1 MIRSAVINDT
11 YTCYE
16 DTMCFFSD
24 KILLADD
31 VEFAEE
37 FYFELGDY
45 LDESKYPCTKMI
57 LNPFYGSGN
66 EFVITFKYDNKEVC
80 RCVFGV
86 VNELIIIKNAYYT
99 ENCLKEMFHKILEA
113 YFDSLNQAKINI
125 KMSNY
130 GFKDNDE
137 NEVTLDYYDDYAKT
151 ETTTILK
158 GTLNEIFDKYT
169 TMNDRLKYCNG
180 SYYKFNDKKVEE
192 IYCLIISNYKG
203 NYFLDNAVRRGCII
217 D

>member
-24 KILLADD
+24 KILRVDD

-45 LDESKYPCTKMI
+45 LDESKYPCTKMT

-66 EFVITFKYDNKEVC
+66 EFVITFKYDNREVC

-86 VNELIIIKNAYYT
+86 VNELIVIKNAYYT
-99 ENCLKEMFHKILEA
+99 ENCLKEMFHKILEE

-125 KMSNY
+125 KISNY

-151 ETTTILK
+151 EITTILK

-169 TMNDRLKYCNG
+169 TLNDRLKY
-180 SYYKFNDKKVEE
+180 
-192 IYCLIISNYKG
+192 
-203 NYFLDNAVRRGCII
+203 
-217 D
+217 

>member
-1 MIRSAVINDT
+1 MNLNILVLKW
-11 YTCYE
+11 
-16 DTMCFFSD
+16 FS
-24 KILLADD
+24 L
-31 VEFAEE
+31 
-37 FYFELGDY
+37 
-45 LDESKYPCTKMI
+45 
-57 LNPFYGSGN
+57 PFYGSGN

-86 VNELIIIKNAYYT
+86 INELIVIKNAYYT
-99 ENCLKEMFHKILEA
+99 ENCLKEMFHKILEE

-125 KMSNY
+125 KISNY

-137 NEVTLDYYDDYAKT
+137 NEVTLDYYNDYAKT

-180 SYYKFNDKKVEE
+180 SYYKFNDKKIEE
-192 IYCLIISNYKG
+192 IYRLIISNYKG

>member
-1 MIRSAVINDT
+1 
-11 YTCYE
+11 
-16 DTMCFFSD
+16 
-24 KILLADD
+24 
-31 VEFAEE
+31 
-37 FYFELGDY
+37 
-45 LDESKYPCTKMI
+45 MI
-57 LNPFYGSGN
+57 LNPFYGRGD

-86 VNELIIIKNAYYT
+86 INELIVIKNAYYT
-99 ENCLKEMFHKILEA
+99 ENCLKEMFHKILEE

-125 KMSNY
+125 KISNY
-130 GFKDNDE
+130 GFKNNDE
-137 NEVTLDYYDDYAKT
+137 NEVILDYYDDYAKT
-151 ETTTILK
+151 ETTSILK

-180 SYYKFNDKKVEE
+180 SYYKFNDKKIEE
-192 IYCLIISNYKG
+192 IYRLIISNYKG